1 MAKEKARRETESEGE
16 EEGDDT
22 EEHGC
27 EEDDE
32 EEKEEDEDEEEEDE
46 EEEEQDEVEG
56 EEQVD
61 ASGAQPKKAQGP
73 INMKKLS
80 SFKDK
85 LERTGVVYMS
95 RVPPYMKAQKIRHLL
110 SDYGEIGRIYLTP
123 EDPAIRKKRKAMGGN
138 KKQVWCARGRVGL
151 GVRGRRPRRC
161 WRLWLLDLTF
171 GHACSHS
178 WTDGSSLQISGLPKV
193 WPRLSTA
200 SPSAAR
206 LPLFGPRT
214 CGRSSASAG
223 ATFVRMCAC
232 ARMRAS
238 SLRVRVASAQ
248 QPSTAV
254 LRYLCPCPLPDVH
267 VRGLLHS
274 EQVLVKVQVEP
285 PHRKSS
291 LRQPGAGC
299 RM

>member
-138 KKQVWCARGRVGL
+138 KKQVWCARGRWDWACGASVAAGFDIWACL
-151 GVRGRRPRRC
+151 QSFVDGWIEFADKRIAKSVAKTLNCQPIGGKATSFWAADLWTLKCVCVRDVCALVCVCARVRQ
-161 WRLWLLDLTF
+161 LAA
-171 GHACSHS
+171 HACLQALSSRALQHS
-178 WTDGSSLQISGLPKV
+178 G
-193 WPRLSTA
+193 
-200 SPSAAR
+200 
-206 LPLFGPRT
+206 T
-214 CGRSSASAG
+214 C
-223 ATFVRMCAC
+223 VRVPCLTCMCAGY
-232 ARMRAS
+232 S
-238 SLRVRVASAQ
+238 T
-248 QPSTAV
+248 PS
-254 LRYLCPCPLPDVH
+254 RYLSKFKWNHLTEKVAYDN
-267 VRGLLHS
+267 
-274 EQVLVKVQVEP
+274 QV
-285 PHRKSS
+285 
-291 LRQPGAGC
+291 PGVGC
-299 RM
+299 RV